1 VQRLRACL
9 PLLQPQAERGW
20 KVTTLPEWHPD
31 CGGDWVLSG
40 DRFFANYWPDN
51 TVIADVFGENGE
63 VLHCSGI
70 MSFDSKA
77 QCQAFAEMWILHHMR
92 DGDAT
97 AQAKLDAI
105 RTLVNESVARM
116 EPVSWIDALTEILDG
131 DSNGQA

>member
-1 VQRLRACL
+1 
-9 PLLQPQAERGW
+9 
-20 KVTTLPEWHPD
+20 VTIHGSSFDEDRKMITLPDWHPD

-70 MSFDSKA
+70 MSFGSKA
-77 QCQAFAEMWILHHMR
+77 QCQAFAEKWILHHMR
-92 DGDAT
+92 GNDVS

-105 RTLVNESVARM
+105 HKIVFE
-116 EPVSWIDALTEILDG
+116 DASRGWEHCVRRIAAVLEEG
-131 DSNGQA
+131 HSNGQA